1 MADEDIDIP
10 KSGKGKLMII
20 IVAILI
26 VVLGAGGAYF
36 FLFTDDE
43 SAVSEG
49 DAPMQDEV
57 VVEDVVNTSSLD
69 AMYVGMPR
77 PFTFNVPGQDRE
89 RLVQIKVQL
98 LVRGI
103 DNENMARTHIPLIE
117 GTLLQVFSATNASE
131 LSSAS
136 GKESLKIAAV
146 REVKRAL
153 KEITGSETVEKV
165 LFTGFVMQ

>member
-1 MADEDIDIP
+1 MSLLAV
-10 KSGKGKLMII
+10 GGV
-20 IVAILI
+20 VASYFLGMGDDDAAVNGDGVIAEEVI
-26 VVLGAGGAYF
+26 EEEVLDNSH
-36 FLFTDDE
+36 LE
-43 SAVSEG
+43 
-49 DAPMQDEV
+49 
-57 VVEDVVNTSSLD
+57 

-98 LVRGI
+98 LVRGV
-103 DNENMARTHIPLIE
+103 DNESLARTHIPLIE
-117 GTLLQVFSATNASE
+117 GTLLQVFSATNTEE

-136 GKESLKIAAV
+136 GKETLKVASV

-153 KEITGSETVEKV
+153 KDITGNEVVEKV